1 MNELDLLVENYFT
14 DSFETFDL
22 FRLVEEL
29 MTEASDD
36 LFQQIGD
43 VLGSQKDKLN
53 IASIMK
59 TGRSE
64 IYVRFKTRQDRSD
77 GIAIVKQLLANNGF
91 TVEDRKLS
99 AHSLP
104 VSYVSAGDPSLGV
117 IKLVYKYDIQTRVG
131 LAFEHI
137 LAYVITGEM
146 TDKLRKAIDLPRSA
160 DNEDVLTML
169 NSDKWAQYVQRAQD
183 ARASIED
190 KLGEIKSASVA
201 GGTGSKADL
210 ILTLSDGK
218 KVGISLK
225 LTIGSTNVYI
235 YNKDLGDGTES
246 KSLIPSPT
254 GEPWWMIGRK
264 RFFNELR
271 KQKDFPKD
279 ILYDP
284 SPSDYNPPDWMLE
297 AKKQYSQI
305 YKVIVVKLFAQI
317 RNLLFS
323 SLGSMTLENLAD
335 IVEDAHLG
343 KASPNEIRMPLYKLS
358 SSPSGASLKEVPQT
372 TPNMVEIELN
382 KLMPEDMVQF
392 KRSSTGS
399 PTSTIIIDIPG
410 MHKVYI
416 NSVKF
421 RSNLLAT
428 NRGNLKIKTR

>member
-1 MNELDLLVENYFT
+1 MNELDLLIENYFT
-14 DSFETFDL
+14 ESFETSDL

-29 MTEASDD
+29 MTEASDE
-36 LFQQIGD
+36 LFQQIAD

-53 IASIMK
+53 IASLLK

-64 IYVRFKTRQDRSD
+64 IYVRFKTKQDRSA
-77 GIAIVKQLLANNGF
+77 GVGAVKQLLADNGF

-104 VSYVSAGDPSLGV
+104 VSYVSAANQNLGT

-137 LAYVITGEM
+137 LAYVITGEI
-146 TDKLRKAIDLPRSA
+146 TDKLKKAIDLPRSA
-160 DNEDVLTML
+160 DNSDVLAML
-169 NSDKWAQYVQRAQD
+169 NSDKWAPYVQRAQG

-190 KLGEIKSASVA
+190 KLGEVESASVA

-210 ILTLSDGK
+210 ILTLGNGK

-225 LTIGSTNVYI
+225 LAIGSTNIYI
-235 YNKDLGDGTES
+235 YNKDLGDGTDA

-264 RFFNELR
+264 RFFNELT
-271 KQKDFPKD
+271 KQEDFPKD
-279 ILYDP
+279 LVYDP
-284 SPSDYNPPDWMLE
+284 SPSDYDPPDWMVA
-297 AKKQYSQI
+297 AKTKYPQI
-305 YKVIVVKLFAQI
+305 YKPVVISLFAEI
-317 RNLLFS
+317 RNILFS
-323 SLGSMTLENLAD
+323 SLSNMTLENLAD

-358 SSPSGASLKEVPQT
+358 SSPSGATLKEVPQT

-382 KLMPEDMVQF
+382 KLTPKDMVKF
-392 KRSSTGS
+392 KRTKKDT

-421 RSNLLAT
+421 RSNLLAS
-428 NRGNLKIKTR
+428 NKGNLKIKTR